1 MARASFAKQTRVLL
15 WKNAT
20 LKRRNLRGLL
30 VELLLP
36 VLLLW
41 LLRWL
46 ATLGSAAAG
55 VNHVPEAR
63 NTDEAQP
70 LPTLTLLP
78 TLLARSNRVLG
89 VTSPQATEL
98 ITFLDARYA
107 TPLGPR
113 FGDVTTVFASERAM
127 NEYAKK
133 SMTSNTSRLLYAGVV
148 LDANVATIRLSDQA
162 TESNGAAPADGVQPT
177 SDFGIL
183 AQLTFNK
190 TTAMQYPGFLPL
202 QIALHE
208 FAAGVALHVE
218 CDCLAQDLV
227 ISGLHWS
234 DIGLASAASCASST
248 SASSWL
254 FSQPGSAVPFPEA
267 AHVDVQDPVTPQII
281 MYLVY
286 LGLWPFSRFVRDTIN
301 EKETKMKEYLF
312 ILGVRESALVCSWVG
327 VYFILFGLVFL
338 TFLLSAVCFGLM
350 VVPFFD
356 RAKTAIGIA
365 PLLFLGWC
373 SPLIAQRTGLS
384 SDLWTLLGPLTSPL
398 VFYNAMTTALGLG
411 ADGNLRDVAF
421 SHLALPWLTL
431 LLHAVVYAVL
441 GAYLDRVLPKSIGV
455 QSPWH
460 FPFHAEFWVPSTC
473 PSRLT
478 KTSYHTFTP
487 VIETASDDAPVVDLD
502 NVTKVYDD
510 GKVAVQNVSL
520 SIPEGEIFG
529 LLGANGAGKTT
540 TLSMLS
546 GALAPTDG
554 TLRVCGDHDMTRIRQ
569 HLGVC
574 FQQDVLYDSLTIEEH
589 VLLLEQLKGQDDLR
603 LIRAE
608 CEAKCIAFGLGD
620 KIYAQ
625 TSTLSGGSK
634 RKVCVLLALL
644 GDAKLVLLDEP
655 TSGID
660 VDSQKHVW
668 AAIQGA
674 LAGRAVLLTTHAM
687 HEAQVL
693 SHRIGIMANG
703 ELHCVGTSGALKDK
717 YGVGYKLHVVKAA
730 RDAGDKV
737 RIALASVPGAS
748 VLRDHKWGLDCQLP
762 LGTEAS
768 IPALLRALDA
778 LQASGV
784 LETYDVATTTLEDVF
799 VKIASGDTAI
809 QSAAAATPKALN
821 DSASMTRP
829 EAHKYAAWR
838 VCLTQ
843 ICALMRKRAALVRRD
858 VRNTSSQ
865 YLWPLLVFGVLSY
878 LLVQAGKASD
888 DAVPALAAPMVLAT
902 TKVLPSLPP
911 PSLLGPNVTLGGVVD
926 YLLAHPGGTGA
937 LFVDTTSHAIFYN
950 ASVPGALAATIQAV
964 YASACTLPSC
974 ALAVHARPLEMKSF
988 AGAEAFVLSDVLGV
1002 VLAMYLIGALVFA
1015 ATPLTTGIV
1024 KERESG
1030 LKQYQHFCGA
1040 WLSTYW
1046 AAHLL
1051 FDLVVFSAFSL
1062 VLVLW
1067 CQYLAYMAL
1076 VPIPNLGASALC
1088 VLLAGVAI
1096 VPYMYLLSFLFGSST
1111 SAHTFVSY
1119 VGTFQLLFAP
1129 MTLLLSSLTDAC
1141 TTYATLSPWLHAA
1154 FPLISLGETLV
1165 NLATTELAFVRGMCT
1180 QASVLETPSSLL
1192 NAYLWQTLLAGPCYA
1207 VLVLGIDAFLT
1218 YPAAMRHALR
1228 CATHP
1233 TRAADDVETG
1243 TAPIVQVSGLAKT
1256 YVASFWRRAT
1266 AQDVH
1271 ALYALDFAVAP
1282 GESVALLG
1290 VNGSGKST
1298 TFQMLTA
1305 GVTPT
1310 AGEATVGPCNVSTDA
1325 PHARDWMGYC
1335 PQPNWLFDNLSV
1347 REHLQLVCS
1356 LRLQAPD
1363 TIETVITALQLN
1375 PVADLRTAKLSGGNK
1390 RRVMIAMAVVAKPP
1404 VLLLDEPSAG
1414 VDVVARR
1421 LLWQLLRDE
1430 ACLFTTHCLEE
1441 AEAVC
1446 TSAVVLAKGKRV
1458 YRGSIAALKQQV
1470 SKGVTMQVTF
1480 CDPLAS
1486 DDVQAALSTARYLR
1500 RHNLVDGEIKT
1511 SKTGRKTTYL
1521 VSAASMWRVLL
1532 AQPDGTKARIWLRL
1546 SQAHKSFLASM
1557 AKRQAEPAIELPTK
1571 KRTQSE
1577 SAAPLESPAA
1587 KRMKPNMPPTHA
1599 CETDDGSRVPGSRS
1613 ETHNL
1618 CELGLKT
1625 R

>member
-1 MARASFAKQTRVLL
+1 MARASFATQTRVLL

-20 LKRRNLRGLL
+20 LKRRNLRSLL

-55 VNHVPEAR
+55 VTHVPEAR
-63 NTDEAQP
+63 NADEAQP

-89 VTSPQATEL
+89 VTSPRATEL
-98 ITFLDARYA
+98 IAFLDARYA
-107 TPLGPR
+107 TPQGPR
-113 FGDVTTVFASERAM
+113 FHDVTTVFASERDM
-127 NEYAKK
+127 TEYAKA

-148 LDANVATIRLSDQA
+148 LDGNVATIRLSDQA
-162 TESNGAAPADGVQPT
+162 TESNGAAPADGVQPA

-183 AQLTFNK
+183 AQLTLNK
-190 TTAMQYPGFLPL
+190 TTSMRYPGFLPL

-208 FAAGVALHVE
+208 FAAGVTSPVG
-218 CDCLAQDLV
+218 CDGLAQDLD
-227 ISGLHWS
+227 IFQLHWT
-234 DIGLASAASCASST
+234 DVGLVNAGSCASST
-248 SASSWL
+248 LAASGWL
-254 FSQPGSAVPFPEA
+254 FSQPGRAVPFPEA
-267 AHVDVQDPVTPQII
+267 AHVEVQDPVTPQIL
-281 MYLVY
+281 MYLIY

-327 VYFILFGLVFL
+327 VYTLYALVTATAATLLFSNVLFATGALVFGLIFL
-338 TFLLSAVCFGLM
+338 TFLLSAVCFGLI

-365 PLLFLGWC
+365 PLLFLLWC
-373 SPLIAQRTGLS
+373 SPLIAQRTGLT
-384 SDLWTLLGPLTSPL
+384 SDIWALLGPLTSPL
-398 VFYNAMTTALGLG
+398 VFYNAMTATLGLG
-411 ADGNLRDVAF
+411 ADGNLRDVSF

-431 LLHAVVYAVL
+431 LGHAVCYAVL
-441 GAYLDRVLPKSIGV
+441 GAYLDRVLPKSMGV

-460 FPFHAEFWVPSTC
+460 FPFHAAFWAPSTC
-473 PSRLT
+473 PSRST

-487 VIETASDDAPVVDLD
+487 VIETAVDDAPVVDLD
-502 NVTKVYDD
+502 NVTKVYPD
-510 GKVAVQNVSL
+510 GKVAVRNVSL

-546 GALAPTDG
+546 GVLAPTDG
-554 TLRVCGDHDMTRIRQ
+554 ALRVCGDHDMTRIRQ

-574 FQQDVLYDSLTIEEH
+574 FQQDVLYDALTIEEH
-589 VLLLEQLKGQDDLR
+589 VVLLEQLKGQADLR

-608 CEAKCIAFGLGD
+608 CAAKCIAFGLGD
-620 KIYAQ
+620 KIHAP
-625 TSTLSGGSK
+625 TATLSGGSK

-730 RDAGDKV
+730 SDASDKV
-737 RIALASVPGAS
+737 RRALASVPGAS

-762 LGTEAS
+762 LGTEAC
-768 IPALLRALDA
+768 IPGLLRAFDA
-778 LQASGV
+778 LQANGV
-784 LETYDVATTTLEDVF
+784 LETYDVSTTTLEDVF
-799 VKIASGDTAI
+799 VKIAAGDTVI
-809 QSAAAATPKALN
+809 HSAGTPKAM
-821 DSASMTRP
+821 DEPIGMARP
-829 EAHKYAAWR
+829 EAHKYATWR

-843 ICALMRKRAALVRRD
+843 IRALMRKRAALVRRD

-865 YLWPLLVFGVLSY
+865 YLWPLLVFGGLSY
-878 LLVQAGKASD
+878 LLVQAGKSSD
-888 DAVPALAAPMVLAT
+888 DAVPALASPMVLAS
-902 TKVLPSLPP
+902 TKLLPSLPT
-911 PSLLGPNVTLGGVVD
+911 PSLLGSNVTLDGVVD
-926 YLLAHPGGTGA
+926 YLLAHPGGSGA
-937 LFVDTTSHAIFYN
+937 VYVGASSHAIFFN
-950 ASVPGALAATIQAV
+950 ASVPGALAATIHSLYTA
-964 YASACTLPSC
+964 ACTSPSYEVVC
-974 ALAVHARPLEMKSF
+974 
-988 AGAEAFVLSDVLGV
+988 GAEAFALSDVLGV

-1015 ATPLTTGIV
+1015 STPLTTGIV

-1040 WLSTYW
+1040 WLSAYW

-1062 VLVLW
+1062 ILVLW
-1067 CQYLAYMAL
+1067 CVYLASTAL
-1076 VPIPNLGASALC
+1076 VPIPNLAALALC
-1088 VLLAGVAI
+1088 VLVASVAI

-1129 MTLLLSSLTDAC
+1129 MTLLLSTLNDAC

-1192 NAYLWQTLLAGPCYA
+1192 HAYLWQTLLAGPVYA
-1207 VLVLGIDAFLT
+1207 LLVLGIDAFLT

-1228 CATHP
+1228 CAHRE
-1233 TRAADDVETG
+1233 TRETNDVEMG

-1256 YVASFWRRAT
+1256 YFASFWRRTT

-1271 ALYALDFAVAP
+1271 ALYPLDFTVAP

-1325 PHARDWMGYC
+1325 PRARDWMGYC

-1347 REHLQLVCS
+1347 REHLELVCS
-1356 LRLQAPD
+1356 LRLQAPR
-1363 TIETVITALQLN
+1363 TIETVLTALQLD
-1375 PVADLRTAKLSGGNK
+1375 PVAALRTAKLSGGNK

-1486 DDVQAALSTARYLR
+1486 PDVQAALRADDVASAKALLPSTRHVEGATVADYVFAWRLEKDCAALSALLTARVGPTRTLEQFGTLVTLEVD
-1500 RHNLVDGEIKT
+1500 RH
-1511 SKTGRKTTYL
+1511 
-1521 VSAASMWRVLL
+1521 SASDVTLADLFELL
-1532 AQPDGTKARIWLRL
+1532 EGTKTELRIERY
-1546 SQAHKSFLASM
+1546 SISELALD
-1557 AKRQAEPAIELPTK
+1557 QVFHHLT
-1571 KRTQSE
+1571 
-1577 SAAPLESPAA
+1577 
-1587 KRMKPNMPPTHA
+1587 
-1599 CETDDGSRVPGSRS
+1599 
-1613 ETHNL
+1613 
-1618 CELGLKT
+1618 
-1625 R
+1625 